1 VKEKM
6 HAEEKAKGWLKETQ
20 KGYIRIAVMI
30 LLNKKP
36 HHGYEMMKAV
46 DERTAGFWKPTAGGI
61 YPILQDLEKSKYI
74 NGEWDN
80 ITKRKRKVYSIT
92 PQGKKVLEHT
102 LAKENRLVA
111 TMTDLLKEYMKD
123 VLDVTVNSEQLLPKT
138 PFALFLEEGKGKP
151 EDTKKVLEHKKA
163 HIEEMLEKL
172 QEDLAQI
179 NKQLL
184 QMEKREENK
193 KGKKPQ
199 EEN

>member
-6 HAEEKAKGWLKETQ
+6 HEEEKAKGWLKETQ
-20 KGYIRIAVMI
+20 KGYIRIAVLI

-61 YPILQDLEKSKYI
+61 YPILQDLENSKYI

-80 ITKRKRKVYSIT
+80 ATKRKRKVYTIT
-92 PQGKKVLEHT
+92 TQGKKVLEHT

-123 VLDVTVNSEQLLPKT
+123 VLDVKVNNEQLLPKT

-151 EDTKKVLEHKKA
+151 EDTKKELEHKKA